1 MLLSTVRSLFLN
13 LPLNISF
20 LNEYMERYFH
30 AFRIEA
36 DIFYVHLRAVPDSL
50 IVEEHALFA
59 YSKFHWFHLPF
70 FLVNSQLQEIHD
82 DLQYFRSLCESTS
95 QPAVDFD
102 ELKKLAD
109 DPQLCDALNNT
120 EDHP

>member
-1 MLLSTVRSLFLN
+1 MRSLFLN
-13 LPLNISF
+13 LPLDISF
-20 LNEYMERYFH
+20 LNEYIERYFH

-36 DIFYVHLRAVPDSL
+36 DIFYVHLCAVPYSL
-50 IVEEHALFA
+50 IIEEHALFA
-59 YSKFHWFHLPF
+59 YSKFHRFHLPF
-70 FLVNSQLQEIHD
+70 FLVIQEIHD